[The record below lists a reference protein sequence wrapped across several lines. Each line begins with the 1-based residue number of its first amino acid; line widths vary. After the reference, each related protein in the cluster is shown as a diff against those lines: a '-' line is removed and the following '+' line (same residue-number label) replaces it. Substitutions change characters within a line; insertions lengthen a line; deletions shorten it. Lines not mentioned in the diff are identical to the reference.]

1 MGRILDVF
9 NALGNM
15 PCSIDLLNRRVKIC
29 VRTGPPSLA
38 MLEVF
43 PYISPAL
50 LSPRSR
56 INSSISWGSISDRYK
71 ECTLGFLDSLGTWC
85 WV

>member
-9 NALGNM
+9 NALGKT
-15 PCSIDLLNRRVKIC
+15 PCSVDLLKRRVKIC
-29 VRTGPPSLA
+29 VRTGPPSLT
-38 MLEVF
+38 MFEVF

-56 INSSISWGSISDRYK
+56 ISSSISWGSISDRYK
-71 ECTLGFLDSLGTWC
+71 EWTFGFFR
-85 WV
+85 